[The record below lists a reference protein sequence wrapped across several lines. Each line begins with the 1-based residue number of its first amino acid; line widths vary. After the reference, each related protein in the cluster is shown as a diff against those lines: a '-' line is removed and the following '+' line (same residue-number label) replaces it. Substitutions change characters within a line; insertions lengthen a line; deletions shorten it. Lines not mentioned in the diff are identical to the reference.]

1 MKTCKD
7 CKWYKSCMDICEL
20 SPQNCFVFE
29 QRTNFDKV
37 TVSSK
42 ALAKFIDGQIRYSL
56 DLKGCLFG
64 ALCEEGVECEE
75 CITKWLEQE
84 AEEETE
90 E

>member
-37 TVSSK
+37 TISPE
-42 ALAKFIDGQIRYSL
+42 ALAKFIYNAV
-56 DLKGCLFG
+56 DLVCSHEQCFIANNCHGKGCI
-64 ALCEEGVECEE
+64 E
-75 CITKWLEQE
+75 CIADWLKKE
-84 AEEETE
+84 AKETE
-90 E
+90 K